1 MGEQAILT
9 RQVQQLV
16 SPEVPAT
23 LTEVSFLTP
32 ATAHWFT
39 AAPHQHEMITLLYT
53 ATGVD
58 AFLIESPLPS
68 GVRSHHE

>member
-39 AAPHQHEMITLLYT
+39 AAAHHHQLQ
-53 ATGVD
+53 
-58 AFLIESPLPS
+58 
-68 GVRSHHE
+68 